1 MPFDFKDFENECI
14 GMSDAELAIQ
24 KQKYTRQMSGSM
36 GGAAASGFF
45 LGPFVVF
52 SLAAAAASSANA
64 GAKLAIIENETSKP
78 HRQRSST
85 RMRDVLG
92 GFALSA
98 GTAGLGH
105 HVSYATNH
113 LLTQHA
119 GNALT
124 HTQSAINGG
133 LNSGLELT
141 THKTLETAL
150 YKVEK
155 ICDRCYTSIG
165 DGSCHWHC
173 TDCADYDLCRDCY
186 ARQRDCHPAYH
197 GFT

>member
-1 MPFDFKDFENECI
+1 MPFNFAAFEEECLS
-14 GMSDAELAIQ
+14 MSDAELAIQ
-24 KQKYTRQMSGSM
+24 KKKYTRQASGSM

-64 GAKLAIIENETSKP
+64 GAKLAIINNETSKP
-78 HRQRSST
+78 HRRRSST

-113 LLTQHA
+113 LIAQHA
-119 GNALT
+119 GHALN

-133 LNSGLELT
+133 IDSGLELT
-141 THKTLETAL
+141 THKSLEGAL
-150 YKVEK
+150 YKVER
-155 ICDRCYTSIG
+155 ICDRCYTDIG

-173 TDCADYDLCRDCY
+173 TDCANYDLCRNCY
-186 ARQRDCHPAYH
+186 SAHRDCHPSYH
-197 GFT
+197 DFV

>member
-1 MPFDFKDFENECI
+1 MPFNFSEFEEECMA
-14 GMSDAELAIQ
+14 MSNAELAIQ
-24 KQKYTRQMSGSM
+24 KQKYTRQVSGSM

-113 LLTQHA
+113 LIAQHA
-119 GNALT
+119 GHALT

-133 LNSGLELT
+133 LDSGLEL
-141 THKTLETAL
+141 KSLESAL
-150 YKVEK
+150 YKVNK
-155 ICDRCYTSIG
+155 ICDRCYTGIG

-173 TDCADYDLCRDCY
+173 TDCGDYDLCRDCY
-186 ARQRDCHPAYH
+186 SKHRDCHPSYH
-197 GFT
+197 DFE